1 MKKEIVTFVKDL
13 KSNKKLDKF
22 DEASTKQAVV
32 LRLFS
37 FLGWDIFNVDEV
49 YPDYSANSH
58 SVTYALRNRNSNKIF
73 IEVKRVHEKLDNYQK
88 PLLSFAS
95 SENVDIA
102 ILTNGVLWWFYLPK
116 SAGNSQEKWFY
127 SVDLLKQKEDTFV
140 PQLMDLL
147 SKNKVIKGQALKAA
161 KTLNQNKNQKI
172 ASNVIPEAWN
182 KIISQPNMIFVE
194 LLREST
200 EKICGCRV
208 EAKLVERFLEKH
220 LDNWLVTNRPATTAA
235 PPPKVIEVSSLEKKS
250 ALNVSDVSASK
261 LNTSDVS
268 ASKLNASDVSASR
281 LNASDVSAS
290 RLNASDVSASRL
302 NASDVSASRFK
313 KTLKKPESYIDKEIK
328 SYTFNGKT
336 NPVRYWEDLLTG
348 LCDYFAAIHSKDFE
362 KVLWISGEDKTY
374 FSRYSDQLRIPE
386 KIKGSDI
393 YVETKL
399 GPDEIV
405 KTSRSLLKE
414 FGYEATELSITAK

>member
-1 MKKEIVTFVKDL
+1 MKKEIVAFIKDL

-49 YPDYSANSH
+49 YPDYSVNSY
-58 SVTYALRNRNSNKIF
+58 SVSYALRAKNANKIF
-73 IEVKRVHEKLDNYQK
+73 VEVKRVHEKLENFQA
-88 PLLSFAS
+88 PLLKFAS
-95 SENVDIA
+95 SENVDIS
-102 ILTNGVLWWFYLPK
+102 ILTDGVLWWFYLPK
-116 SAGNSQEKWFY
+116 AAGNSQEKWFH
-127 SVDLLKQKEDTFV
+127 SVDLLKQKEDAFV
-140 PQLMDLL
+140 PQLIDLL
-147 SKNKVIKGQALKAA
+147 SKDNVVKGKALKAA
-161 KTLNQNKNQKI
+161 NSLNQNKNQKI

-200 EKICGCRV
+200 EKISGCGV
-208 EAKLVERFLEKH
+208 ETKLVERFLEKH
-220 LDNWLVTNRPATTAA
+220 LDKLLLTSRSTTTSA
-235 PPPKVIEVSSLEKKS
+235 PPPKVIEVSGPEKKTG
-250 ALNVSDVSASK
+250 LNVSDVSAH
-261 LNTSDVS
+261 
-268 ASKLNASDVSASR
+268 KLNASDVSAHK
-281 LNASDVSAS
+281 LNASDVSAPRS
-290 RLNASDVSASRL
+290 KKILN
-302 NASDVSASRFK
+302 
-313 KTLKKPESYIDKEIK
+313 KPESYIDKEIK

-336 NPVRYWEDLLTG
+336 NPVRYWEDLLTS

-405 KTSRSLLKE
+405 KTSRSLLSE
-414 FGYEATELSITAK
+414 FGYDATELSITVK

>member
-1 MKKEIVTFVKDL
+1 MKKEIETFIKDL
-13 KSNKKLDKF
+13 KSNKKLDTF

-49 YPDYSANSH
+49 YPDYSVNSY
-58 SVTYALRNRNSNKIF
+58 SVTYALRIKNANKIF
-73 IEVKRVHEKLDNYQK
+73 IEVKRVQEKLDNYQK
-88 PLLSFAS
+88 SLLSFAS
-95 SENVDIA
+95 SENVDIS

-127 SVDLLKQKEDTFV
+127 SVDLLKQKEDAFV
-140 PQLMDLL
+140 PHLIDLL
-147 SKNKVIKGQALKAA
+147 SKNKVVKGQALKSA

-208 EAKLVERFLEKH
+208 EAKMVERFLEKH
-220 LDNWLVTNRPATTAA
+220 LDKLLVTNRPTTTSA
-235 PPPKVIEVSSLEKKS
+235 PPPKVIEVSSLEKKN
-250 ALNVSDVSASK
+250 ALNASDVSAP
-261 LNTSDVS
+261 
-268 ASKLNASDVSASR
+268 KLNASDVSASAPK
-281 LNASDVSAS
+281 LNASDVSAPK
-290 RLNASDVSASRL
+290 LNASDVSAPKPKKRL
-302 NASDVSASRFK
+302 E
-313 KTLKKPESYIDKEIK
+313 KPESYIDKEIK
-328 SYTFNGKT
+328 SYTFNGKI

-393 YVETKL
+393 FVETKL
-399 GPDEIV
+399 GPDEII
-405 KTSRSLLKE
+405 KTSRSLLGE
-414 FGYEATELSITAK
+414 FGYDATELSITAK

>member
-1 MKKEIVTFVKDL
+1 MKKGIENFIKDL
-13 KSNKKLDKF
+13 KSNKKLDTF
-22 DEASTKQAVV
+22 DEASTKQGIV

-37 FLGWDIFNVDEV
+37 FLGWDVFNVDEV
-49 YPDYSANSH
+49 YPDYSVNSH
-58 SVTYALRNRNSNKIF
+58 SVTYALRAKNANKIF

-88 PLLSFAS
+88 PLLNFAS
-95 SENVDIA
+95 SENVDIS

-140 PQLMDLL
+140 PQLIDLL
-147 SKNKVIKGQALKAA
+147 SKNKVVKGQALKAA
-161 KTLNQNKNQKI
+161 KVLNQNKNQKI

-208 EAKLVERFLEKH
+208 EAKLIERFLEKH
-220 LDNWLVTNRPATTAA
+220 LDKWLVTSRPTTSSA
-235 PPPKVIEVSSLEKKS
+235 PPPKVIEVSNLEKKS
-250 ALNVSDVSASK
+250 ALNVSDVSAPK
-261 LNTSDVS
+261 LNVSDVS
-268 ASKLNASDVSASR
+268 APKSQ
-281 LNASDVSAS
+281 
-290 RLNASDVSASRL
+290 
-302 NASDVSASRFK
+302 
-313 KTLKKPESYIDKEIK
+313 KTVKKPESYIDKEIK

-405 KTSRSLLKE
+405 KTSRSLLSE
-414 FGYEATELSITAK
+414 FGYDAAELSITAK

>member
-1 MKKEIVTFVKDL
+1 MKKEIETFIKDL
-13 KSNKKLDKF
+13 KSNKKLDTF

-49 YPDYSANSH
+49 YPDFSVNSH
-58 SVTYALRNRNSNKIF
+58 SVTYALRAKNANKIF
-73 IEVKRVHEKLDNYQK
+73 IEVKRVREKLDNYQK
-88 PLLSFAS
+88 PLLNFAA
-95 SENVDIA
+95 SENVDIS
-102 ILTNGVLWWFYLPK
+102 ILTNGVLWWFYLPR

-127 SVDLLKQKEDTFV
+127 SVDLLKQKEDSIV
-140 PQLMDLL
+140 PQLIDLL
-147 SKNKVIKGQALKAA
+147 SKNKVVKGQALKAA
-161 KTLNQNKNQKI
+161 KVLNQNKNQKI

-200 EKICGCRV
+200 EKISGCKV

-220 LDNWLVTNRPATTAA
+220 LDKLLVTHRPTTTSA
-235 PPPKVIEVSSLEKKS
+235 PPPKVIEVSK
-250 ALNVSDVSASK
+250 
-261 LNTSDVS
+261 TS
-268 ASKLNASDVSASR
+268 LNASDVSASR
-281 LNASDVSAS
+281 LNASDVSAP
-290 RLNASDVSASRL
+290 RLNASDVSAPRL
-302 NASDVSASRFK
+302 NASDVSAPKLNASDVSAAKSK
-313 KTLKKPESYIDKEIK
+313 KTLNKPESYIDKEIK

-336 NPVRYWEDLLTG
+336 NSVRYWEDLLTG
-348 LCDYFAAIHSKDFE
+348 LCDYFAAVHSKDFE

-386 KIKGSDI
+386 KIKRSDI

-405 KTSRSLLKE
+405 KTSRSLLRE
-414 FGYEATELSITAK
+414 FGYEVTELSITAK

>member
-1 MKKEIVTFVKDL
+1 MKKEIETFIKEL
-13 KSNKKLDKF
+13 KSNKKLERF

-49 YPDYSANSH
+49 YPDYSVNSH
-58 SVTYALRNRNSNKIF
+58 SIAYALRVKNTNKIF
-73 IEVKRVHEKLDNYQK
+73 IDVKRVGEKLDNYQK
-88 PLLSFAS
+88 PLLNLAS
-95 SENVDIA
+95 GENVEIA
-102 ILTNGVLWWFYLPK
+102 ILTNGVLWWFYLPR
-116 SAGNSQEKWFY
+116 SDGNSQEKWFY

-140 PQLMDLL
+140 AQIIDLL
-147 SKNKVIKGQALKAA
+147 SKNKVVKGQALKAA
-161 KTLNQNKNQKI
+161 ETLNKNKNQKI

-208 EAKLVERFLEKH
+208 ETKLVERFLEKH
-220 LDNWLVTNRPATTAA
+220 LDKWLVTSRPTTSSA
-235 PPPKVIEVSSLEKKS
+235 PPPKVIEVSNLEKKS
-250 ALNVSDVSASK
+250 ALNVSDVSAPK

-268 ASKLNASDVSASR
+268 RHKLNTSDVSRHKLNTSDVSGHKLNASDVSGPRS
-281 LNASDVSAS
+281 N
-290 RLNASDVSASRL
+290 
-302 NASDVSASRFK
+302 
-313 KTLKKPESYIDKEIK
+313 KTLNKPERYIDTEIK

-336 NPVRYWEDLLTG
+336 NPARYWEDLLTG

-405 KTSRSLLKE
+405 KTARSLLRE
-414 FGYEATELSITAK
+414 FGYDVNDLSITLK

>member
-13 KSNKKLDKF
+13 KSNKKLEKF

-290 RLNASDVSASRL
+290 RLNASDVSASR
-302 NASDVSASRFK
+302 FK

>member
-1 MKKEIVTFVKDL
+1 MKKEIVTFIKDL
-13 KSNKKLDKF
+13 KSNKKLDTF

-49 YPDYSANSH
+49 YPDYSVNSY
-58 SVTYALRNRNSNKIF
+58 SVTYALRAKNASKIF
-73 IEVKRVHEKLDNYQK
+73 VEVKRIHEKLDNHQK

-95 SENVDIA
+95 SENVDIS

-140 PQLMDLL
+140 PQLIDLL
-147 SKNKVIKGQALKAA
+147 SKNKVVKGQALKAA

-208 EAKLVERFLEKH
+208 EAKLVERFLEKN
-220 LDNWLVTNRPATTAA
+220 LDKWLVTNRPTTTSA
-235 PPPKVIEVSSLEKKS
+235 PPPKVIEVSKTSLNASDVS
-250 ALNVSDVSASK
+250 APRLNASDVSAHKGNVSDVSAP
-261 LNTSDVS
+261 
-268 ASKLNASDVSASR
+268 KLNASDVSAPR
-281 LNASDVSAS
+281 
-290 RLNASDVSASRL
+290 R
-302 NASDVSASRFK
+302 K
-313 KTLKKPESYIDKEIK
+313 KTLNKPESYIDKEIK

-405 KTSRSLLKE
+405 KTSRSLLSE
-414 FGYEATELSITAK
+414 FGYDATELSITAK

>member
-1 MKKEIVTFVKDL
+1 MKKEIVTFIKDL
-13 KSNKKLDKF
+13 KSNKKLDTF

-49 YPDYSANSH
+49 YPDFSVNSH
-58 SVTYALRNRNSNKIF
+58 SVTYALRSKNANKIF
-73 IEVKRVHEKLDNYQK
+73 IEVKRVHEKLDNHQK
-88 PLLSFAS
+88 PLLNFAS
-95 SENVDIA
+95 SENVDIS

-127 SVDLLKQKEDTFV
+127 SVDLLKQKEDSLV
-140 PQLMDLL
+140 PQLIDLL
-147 SKNKVIKGQALKAA
+147 SKNKVVKGQALKTA

-208 EAKLVERFLEKH
+208 EAKLIERFLEKH
-220 LDNWLVTNRPATTAA
+220 LDKWLVTSRPTTSSA
-235 PPPKVIEVSSLEKKS
+235 PPPKVIEVSKS
-250 ALNVSDVSASK
+250 S
-261 LNTSDVS
+261 
-268 ASKLNASDVSASR
+268 LNASDVSAPRLNSSDVSSSRLNSSDVSSSR
-281 LNASDVSAS
+281 LNASDVSAPK
-290 RLNASDVSASRL
+290 R
-302 NASDVSASRFK
+302 K

-414 FGYEATELSITAK
+414 FGYDATELSITAK

>member
-1 MKKEIVTFVKDL
+1 MKKEIETFIKDL
-13 KSNKKLDKF
+13 KSNKKLDTF

-37 FLGWDIFNVDEV
+37 FLGWDIFNVEEV
-49 YPDYSANSH
+49 YPDYSVNSY
-58 SVTYALRNRNSNKIF
+58 SVTYALRVKNASKIF
-73 IEVKRVHEKLDNYQK
+73 IEVKRVQEKLDNFQK
-88 PLLSFAS
+88 PLLNFAS
-95 SENVDIA
+95 RENVDIS

-116 SAGNSQEKWFY
+116 STGNSQEKWFY
-127 SVDLLKQKEDTFV
+127 SVDLLKQKEDSFV
-140 PQLMDLL
+140 PQLIDLL
-147 SKNKVIKGQALKAA
+147 SKNKVVKGQALKAA
-161 KTLNQNKNQKI
+161 KVLNQNKNQKI

-194 LLREST
+194 LLRERT
-200 EKICGCRV
+200 EKISGCRV

-220 LDNWLVTNRPATTAA
+220 LDKLLVTNRPTTTSA
-235 PPPKVIEVSSLEKKS
+235 PPPKVIEVSSLEKKN
-250 ALNVSDVSASK
+250 ALNASDVSAP
-261 LNTSDVS
+261 
-268 ASKLNASDVSASR
+268 KLNASDVSAPQS
-281 LNASDVSAS
+281 
-290 RLNASDVSASRL
+290 
-302 NASDVSASRFK
+302 K

-328 SYTFNGKT
+328 SYTFNGKS

-399 GPDEIV
+399 RPDEIV
-405 KTSRSLLKE
+405 KTSRSLLSE
-414 FGYEATELSITAK
+414 FGYDATDLSITTK

>member
-1 MKKEIVTFVKDL
+1 MKKEIETFIEEL

-49 YPDYSANSH
+49 YPDYSINSH
-58 SVTYALRNRNSNKIF
+58 SVTYALRDNNTNKIF
-73 IEVKRVHEKLDNYQK
+73 IEVKRVSEKLDNYQK
-88 PLLSFAS
+88 PLLSLAS
-95 SENVDIA
+95 GEKVDIA
-102 ILTNGVLWWFYLPK
+102 ILTNGVLWWFYLPG
-116 SAGNSQEKWFY
+116 SDGNSQEKWFY
-127 SVDLLKQKEDTFV
+127 SVDLLKQKEDAFV
-140 PQLMDLL
+140 SQLIDLL
-147 SKNKVIKGQALKAA
+147 SKNKVVKGQALKAA
-161 KTLNQNKNQKI
+161 ETLNKNKNQKI

-208 EAKLVERFLEKH
+208 ETKLVERFLEKH
-220 LDNWLVTNRPATTAA
+220 LDKWLVTSRPTTGSA
-235 PPPKVIEVSSLEKKS
+235 PPPKVIEISSLEKKS
-250 ALNVSDVSASK
+250 ALNASDVSAH
-261 LNTSDVS
+261 
-268 ASKLNASDVSASR
+268 KLNASDVSR
-281 LNASDVSAS
+281 HKLNASDVS
-290 RLNASDVSASRL
+290 RHKLNASDVSRHKL
-302 NASDVSASRFK
+302 NASDVSRPRSK
-313 KTLKKPESYIDKEIK
+313 KTFNKPESYIDKEIK
-328 SYTFNGKT
+328 TYTFNGKT

-386 KIKGSDI
+386 KIKGTDI

-405 KTSRSLLKE
+405 KTSRSLLRE
-414 FGYEATELSITAK
+414 FGYDVTDLSIAVK

>member
-1 MKKEIVTFVKDL
+1 MKKEIETFIKDL
-13 KSNKKLDKF
+13 KSNKKLDTF

-49 YPDYSANSH
+49 YPDYSVNSH
-58 SVTYALRNRNSNKIF
+58 SVTYALRAKNTNKIF
-73 IEVKRVHEKLDNYQK
+73 IEVKRVQEKLDNYQK
-88 PLLSFAS
+88 PLLNFAS
-95 SENVDIA
+95 SENVDIS

-127 SVDLLKQKEDTFV
+127 SVDLLKQKEDSFV
-140 PQLMDLL
+140 PQLIDLL
-147 SKNKVIKGQALKAA
+147 SKNKVVKGQALKAA
-161 KTLNQNKNQKI
+161 KVLNQNKNQKI

-182 KIISQPNMIFVE
+182 KIISLPNMIFVE

-200 EKICGCRV
+200 EKICGCKV
-208 EAKLVERFLEKH
+208 EAKLIERFLEKH
-220 LDNWLVTNRPATTAA
+220 LDKWLVTSRPTTTSA
-235 PPPKVIEVSSLEKKS
+235 PPPKVIEVSK
-250 ALNVSDVSASK
+250 
-261 LNTSDVS
+261 TS
-268 ASKLNASDVSASR
+268 LNASDVSAPR
-281 LNASDVSAS
+281 LNASDVSAP
-290 RLNASDVSASRL
+290 RLNASDVSAPKPQ
-302 NASDVSASRFK
+302 K
-313 KTLKKPESYIDKEIK
+313 KLDKPESYIDKEIK

-399 GPDEIV
+399 RPDEIV
-405 KTSRSLLKE
+405 KTSRSLLSE
-414 FGYEATELSITAK
+414 FGYEATELSITAS

>member
-1 MKKEIVTFVKDL
+1 MKKEIETFIKEL
-13 KSNKKLDKF
+13 KSNKKLERF

-49 YPDYSANSH
+49 YPDYSVNSH
-58 SVTYALRNRNSNKIF
+58 SIAYALRVKNTNKIF
-73 IEVKRVHEKLDNYQK
+73 IDVKRVGEKLDNYQK
-88 PLLSFAS
+88 PLLNLAS
-95 SENVDIA
+95 GENVEIA
-102 ILTNGVLWWFYLPK
+102 ILTNGVLWWFYLPR
-116 SAGNSQEKWFY
+116 SDGNSQEKWFY

-140 PQLMDLL
+140 AQIIDLL
-147 SKNKVIKGQALKAA
+147 SKNKVVKGQALKAA
-161 KTLNQNKNQKI
+161 ETLNKNKNQKI

-208 EAKLVERFLEKH
+208 ETKLVERFLEKH
-220 LDNWLVTNRPATTAA
+220 LDKWLVTSRPTTSSA

-250 ALNVSDVSASK
+250 PLNASDVSRH
-261 LNTSDVS
+261 
-268 ASKLNASDVSASR
+268 KLNASDVSGPRS
-281 LNASDVSAS
+281 N
-290 RLNASDVSASRL
+290 
-302 NASDVSASRFK
+302 
-313 KTLKKPESYIDKEIK
+313 KTLNKPESYIDKEIK

-336 NPVRYWEDLLTG
+336 NPARYWEDLLTG

-405 KTSRSLLKE
+405 KTSRSLLRE
-414 FGYEATELSITAK
+414 FGYDVNDLSITVK

>member
-1 MKKEIVTFVKDL
+1 MDEDSMKKEIETFIKEL

-49 YPDYSANSH
+49 YPDYSVNSH
-58 SVTYALRNRNSNKIF
+58 SITYALRASSTNKIF
-73 IEVKRVHEKLDNYQK
+73 IDVKRVGEKLDNYQK
-88 PLLSFAS
+88 PLLNLAS
-95 SENVDIA
+95 SEKVDMA
-102 ILTNGVLWWFYLPK
+102 ILTNGVLWWFYLPR

-140 PQLMDLL
+140 TQIIDLL
-147 SKNKVIKGQALKAA
+147 SKNKVVKGQALKSA

-220 LDNWLVTNRPATTAA
+220 LDKLLVTNRPTTSSA
-235 PPPKVIEVSSLEKKS
+235 PPPKVIEISNLERKS
-250 ALNVSDVSASK
+250 ALNVSDVSA
-261 LNTSDVS
+261 
-268 ASKLNASDVSASR
+268 AKLNASDVSASR

-290 RLNASDVSASRL
+290 RS
-302 NASDVSASRFK
+302 K
-313 KTLKKPESYIDKEIK
+313 KTLSKPESYIDTEIK
-328 SYTFNGKT
+328 AYTFNGKT
-336 NPVRYWEDLLTG
+336 NPARYWEDLLTG

-405 KTSRSLLKE
+405 KTSRSLLRE
-414 FGYEATELSITAK
+414 FGYDANDLSITVK

>member
-1 MKKEIVTFVKDL
+1 MKKEIVTFIKDL
-13 KSNKKLDKF
+13 KSNKKLDTF

-49 YPDYSANSH
+49 YPDYSVNSH
-58 SVTYALRNRNSNKIF
+58 SVTYALRAKNANKIF
-73 IEVKRVHEKLDNYQK
+73 IEVKRVHEKLDNHQK
-88 PLLSFAS
+88 PLLNFAS
-95 SENVDIA
+95 SENVDIS

-140 PQLMDLL
+140 SQLIDLL
-147 SKNKVIKGQALKAA
+147 SKNKVVKGQALKTA

-220 LDNWLVTNRPATTAA
+220 LDKWLVTSRPTTSSA
-235 PPPKVIEVSSLEKKS
+235 PPPKVIEVSSLKKKKS
-250 ALNVSDVSASK
+250 LNVSDVSEPKLNVSDVSAPNS
-261 LNTSDVS
+261 
-268 ASKLNASDVSASR
+268 
-281 LNASDVSAS
+281 
-290 RLNASDVSASRL
+290 
-302 NASDVSASRFK
+302 K

-405 KTSRSLLKE
+405 KTSRSLLSE
-414 FGYEATELSITAK
+414 FGYDATELSITAN

>member
-1 MKKEIVTFVKDL
+1 MKKEIETFIKDL
-13 KSNKKLDKF
+13 KSNKKLDTF

-49 YPDYSANSH
+49 YPDYSVNSH
-58 SVTYALRNRNSNKIF
+58 SVTYALRAKNTNKIF
-73 IEVKRVHEKLDNYQK
+73 IEVKRVQEKLDNYQK
-88 PLLSFAS
+88 PLLNFAS
-95 SENVDIA
+95 SENVDIS

-127 SVDLLKQKEDTFV
+127 SVDLLKQKEDSFV
-140 PQLMDLL
+140 PQLIDLL
-147 SKNKVIKGQALKAA
+147 SKNKVVKGQALKAA
-161 KTLNQNKNQKI
+161 KVLNQNKNQKI

-182 KIISQPNMIFVE
+182 KIISLPNMIFVE

-200 EKICGCRV
+200 EKICGCKV
-208 EAKLVERFLEKH
+208 EAKLIERFLEKH
-220 LDNWLVTNRPATTAA
+220 LDKWLVTSRPTTTSA
-235 PPPKVIEVSSLEKKS
+235 PPPKVIEVSK
-250 ALNVSDVSASK
+250 
-261 LNTSDVS
+261 TS
-268 ASKLNASDVSASR
+268 LNASDVSAPR
-281 LNASDVSAS
+281 LNASDVSAP
-290 RLNASDVSASRL
+290 RLNASDVSAPRL
-302 NASDVSASRFK
+302 NASDVSAPKPQK
-313 KTLKKPESYIDKEIK
+313 KLDKPESYIDKEIK

-399 GPDEIV
+399 RPDEIV
-405 KTSRSLLKE
+405 KTSRSLLSE
-414 FGYEATELSITAK
+414 FGYEATELSITAS

>member
-1 MKKEIVTFVKDL
+1 MKKEIETFIKDL
-13 KSNKKLDKF
+13 KSNKKLDTF

-49 YPDYSANSH
+49 YPDFSVNSH
-58 SVTYALRNRNSNKIF
+58 SVTYALRAKNANKIF
-73 IEVKRVHEKLDNYQK
+73 IEVKRVREKLDNYQK
-88 PLLSFAS
+88 PLLNFAA
-95 SENVDIA
+95 SENVDIS
-102 ILTNGVLWWFYLPK
+102 ILTNGVLWWFYLPR

-127 SVDLLKQKEDTFV
+127 SVDLLKQKEDSIV
-140 PQLMDLL
+140 PQLIDLL
-147 SKNKVIKGQALKAA
+147 SKNKVVKGQALKAA
-161 KTLNQNKNQKI
+161 KVLNQNKNQKI

-200 EKICGCRV
+200 EKISGCKV

-220 LDNWLVTNRPATTAA
+220 LDKLLVTHRPTTTSA
-235 PPPKVIEVSSLEKKS
+235 PPPKVIEVSKTSLN
-250 ALNVSDVSASK
+250 ASDVSAPR
-261 LNTSDVS
+261 LNASDVS
-268 ASKLNASDVSASR
+268 APKLNASDVSAAKS
-281 LNASDVSAS
+281 
-290 RLNASDVSASRL
+290 
-302 NASDVSASRFK
+302 K
-313 KTLKKPESYIDKEIK
+313 KTLNKPESYIDKEIK

-336 NPVRYWEDLLTG
+336 NSVRYWEDLLTG
-348 LCDYFAAIHSKDFE
+348 LCDYFAAVHSKDFE

-386 KIKGSDI
+386 KIKRSDI

-405 KTSRSLLKE
+405 KTSRSLLRE
-414 FGYEATELSITAK
+414 FGYEVTELSITAK

>member
-1 MKKEIVTFVKDL
+1 MKKEIVTFIKDL

-49 YPDYSANSH
+49 YPDYSVNSYRV
-58 SVTYALRNRNSNKIF
+58 SYALRSKNTNKIF

-88 PLLSFAS
+88 PLLNFAS
-95 SENVDIA
+95 SEKVDIS

-127 SVDLLKQKEDTFV
+127 SLDLLKQKEDTFV
-140 PQLMDLL
+140 PQLIDLL
-147 SKNKVIKGQALKAA
+147 SKNNVVKGQALKAA
-161 KTLNQNKNQKI
+161 NALNQNKNQKI

-200 EKICGCRV
+200 EKISGCRV

-220 LDNWLVTNRPATTAA
+220 LDKLLVTNRPTTTSA
-235 PPPKVIEVSSLEKKS
+235 PPPKVIEVSKS
-250 ALNVSDVSASK
+250 S
-261 LNTSDVS
+261 
-268 ASKLNASDVSASR
+268 LNASDVSASR
-281 LNASDVSAS
+281 LNASDVSAP
-290 RLNASDVSASRL
+290 RLNASDVSAPRL
-302 NASDVSASRFK
+302 NASDVSAPRLNASDVSAPRLNASDVSAPKSK
-313 KTLKKPESYIDKEIK
+313 KTLNKPESYIDKEIK

-336 NPVRYWEDLLTG
+336 NPARYWEDLLTG

-405 KTSRSLLKE
+405 KTSRSLLRE
-414 FGYEATELSITAK
+414 FGYDVNDLSITVK

>member
-1 MKKEIVTFVKDL
+1 MKKEIVTFIKDL
-13 KSNKKLDKF
+13 KSNKKLDTF

-49 YPDYSANSH
+49 YPDYSVNSY
-58 SVTYALRNRNSNKIF
+58 SVTYALRAKNASKIF
-73 IEVKRVHEKLDNYQK
+73 VEVKRIHEKLDNHQK

-95 SENVDIA
+95 SENVDIS

-140 PQLMDLL
+140 PQLIDLL
-147 SKNKVIKGQALKAA
+147 SKNKVVKGQALKAA

-208 EAKLVERFLEKH
+208 EAKLVERFLEKN
-220 LDNWLVTNRPATTAA
+220 LDKWLVTNRPTTTSA
-235 PPPKVIEVSSLEKKS
+235 PPPKVIEVSKTSLNASDVS
-250 ALNVSDVSASK
+250 APRLNASDVSAHKGNVSDVSAP
-261 LNTSDVS
+261 
-268 ASKLNASDVSASR
+268 KLNASDVSAPR
-281 LNASDVSAS
+281 
-290 RLNASDVSASRL
+290 R
-302 NASDVSASRFK
+302 K
-313 KTLKKPESYIDKEIK
+313 KTLNKPESYIDKEIK

-405 KTSRSLLKE
+405 KTSRSLLSE
-414 FGYEATELSITAK
+414 FGYDATELSIAAK